1 MKKNLLILA
10 FACTALLFGC
20 GKDKG
25 DKPEDPVKVSL
36 EVTGIEN
43 NSATIKAEL
52 TSGKATGAKI
62 VEDYILDDVTVDYT
76 KDIPLVNFVEANGVK
91 IDLPY
96 EKTLTG
102 VKIGQDRFTAII
114 VYDETGRAAVTAYK
128 VWTPEG
134 DPDGWSTDNNP
145 GELGE
150 INW

>member
-1 MKKNLLILA
+1 MKKYLLILA
-10 FACTALLFGC
+10 VTCTALLSGC
-20 GKDKG
+20 GKDHG
-25 DKPEDPVKVSL
+25 DKTEDPIKVSL

-62 VEDYILDDVTVDYT
+62 IENFLIDDVTVDYT

-91 IDLPY
+91 IELPY

-102 VKIGQDRFTAII
+102 VKIGRDRFTAII
-114 VYDETGRAAVTAYK
+114 VYDDTGRATVTAYK

-134 DPDGWSTDNNP
+134 DPDGWSTGNNP

-150 INW
+150 IDW